1 MRTCGT
7 RLVSRKLPFSGQSR
21 IRWYG
26 TSRTDAQPVLRGG
39 VATSQWYG
47 VFPDVPDRLLVVFAF
62 GADASASDVV
72 RPRLASPRLAWRER
86 VMGAWY
92 AIRVGGPDATA
103 AVVDALCTSLGSL
116 DAPPLATAAVVLAC
130 PAAVDALEHYFA
142 ADQAHDWGA
151 SGVTAAAAQYLCE
164 HHGVTTSLPPPTPAD
179 RDVFSALVD
188 VARRLQTA

>member
-1 MRTCGT
+1 MR
-7 RLVSRKLPFSGQSR
+7 SQYYEAALPHLSGMAFSLTYR
-21 IRWYG
+21 IASSWF
-26 TSRTDAQPVLRGG
+26 SPSVRTHP
-39 VATSQWYG
+39 
-47 VFPDVPDRLLVVFAF
+47 
-62 GADASASDVV
+62 
-72 RPRLASPRLAWRER
+72 RPMWSGLASPRLAWRER